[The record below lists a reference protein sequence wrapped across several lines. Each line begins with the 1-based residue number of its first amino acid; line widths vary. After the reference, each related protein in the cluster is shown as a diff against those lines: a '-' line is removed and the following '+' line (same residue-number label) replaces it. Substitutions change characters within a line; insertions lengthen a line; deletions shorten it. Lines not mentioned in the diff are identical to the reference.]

1 MSSSQVEQEYQ
12 IASRGKRM
20 AAFVIDDIVVSIFL
34 LIIFYDQLMGLKDPI
49 ALSLF
54 LQNNLI
60 VFMLLKVLY
69 QTFFVWYNGMT
80 PGKMLVKIR
89 VVEMDGGYIPSFGTA
104 LLRALVRVVSESFFY
119 LGYLLAYFNPLMQ
132 TLHDKLA
139 KTVVVNA

>member
-1 MSSSQVEQEYQ
+1 VSSSQSYEYP
-12 IASRGKRM
+12 IAPRSKRM

-34 LIIFYDQLMGLKDPI
+34 VIIFYDQLSALKDPM

-54 LQNNLI
+54 LQNNLML
-60 VFMLLKVLY
+60 FMLLKLLY

-89 VVEMDGGYIPSFGTA
+89 VIEMEGGYIPSLGTAFLRA
-104 LLRALVRVVSESFFY
+104 LLRMVSETLFY
-119 LGYLLAYFNPLMQ
+119 VGYLMAYFNPLVQ

-139 KTVVVNA
+139 KTVVVDA

>member
-1 MSSSQVEQEYQ
+1 
-12 IASRGKRM
+12 M

>member
-1 MSSSQVEQEYQ
+1 MSSSQPQEHQ
-12 IASRGKRM
+12 IASRSKRM
-20 AAFVIDDIVVSIFL
+20 AAFVIDDIVISVFFV
-34 LIIFYDQLMGLKDPI
+34 IIFYDQLTTLKDPM

-60 VFMLLKVLY
+60 VFLLLKVLY

-104 LLRALVRVVSESFFY
+104 LLRALLRVVSESFFY
-119 LGYLLAYFNPLMQ
+119 LGYLMAYFNPLVQ